1 MSHLEGET
9 ACMDQLLAAQRRYF
23 NSGATRPLAFRRR
36 MLARLEDGL
45 RRWEGRLLAA
55 LKADLN
61 KQPAEGYMSELALS
75 AGEARYARRHLG
87 RWARPSRGVGPV
99 TQFPSTISAYP
110 EPLGTA
116 LIIAPWNYP
125 FFLTLAPLVSA
136 MAAGCT
142 AVVKPSEDAPA
153 CSHALAQMLGEL
165 FPPEYVAVAEGD
177 RGVAEALL
185 EQSFDTIFFT
195 GSPAVGKLV
204 MAAAARRLIPV
215 TLELGGKSPVI
226 LAPDAD
232 VELAAARVAWGKF
245 LNAGQTCVAPDHVWV
260 PEGMADRFVDALAR
274 QITRFYGPEPL
285 AGEELPRIVNRRHF
299 DRLVDWMKGG
309 TVVIG
314 GQTDPER
321 LRIAPTVLVE
331 PAEGSPLVEEEI
343 FGPLL
348 PVLPYRS
355 LPELLD
361 EQRQKPRPL
370 ALYLFTRSRETERAV
385 LGGLTYGGGCVN
397 DTIVHL
403 TDPRLPF
410 GGVGNSGMGA
420 CHGKAGFDAF
430 THWKSVLKK
439 GRLDLPLRYPPYG
452 EDKLRKL
459 KKFM

>member
-1 MSHLEGET
+1 ME
-9 ACMDQLLAAQRRYF
+9 QLLAAQRRYF
-23 NSGATRPLAFRRR
+23 ESGATRPLTFRRE
-36 MLARLEDGL
+36 MLARLEGAL
-45 RRWEGRLLAA
+45 EKWEGRLLAA
-55 LKADLN
+55 LKEDLN
-61 KQPAEGYMSELALS
+61 KGPAEGYMSELALA

-87 RWARPSRGVGPV
+87 RWARPSRSLGPL
-99 TQFPSTISAYP
+99 TQFPSSLSVYR

-125 FFLTLAPLVSA
+125 LSLTLAPLVSA
-136 MAAGCT
+136 LAAGCT

-153 CSHALAQMLGEL
+153 SSHALAGMLGEL

-177 RGVAEALL
+177 RAVAEALL
-185 EQSFDTIFFT
+185 DQSFDTIFFT
-195 GSPAVGKLV
+195 GSPAVGRKV
-204 MAAAARRLIPV
+204 MEAASRRLIPV

-232 VELAAARVAWGKF
+232 LELAAARVAWGKF

-260 PEGMADRFVDALAR
+260 PEGKREQFVDALGR
-274 QITRFYGPEPL
+274 QITRFYGAEPL

-299 DRLVDWMKGG
+299 DRLADWMKGG
-309 TVVIG
+309 TAVIG

-321 LRIAPTVLVE
+321 LRIAPTVLVD
-331 PAEGSPLVEEEI
+331 PAEGSPLLEEEI

-355 LPELLD
+355 LPELLE
-361 EQRQKPRPL
+361 EQKKKPRPL

-385 LGGLTYGGGCVN
+385 LGGLSYGGGCVN

-430 THWKSVLKK
+430 THQKSVLKK